1 LRKFAEFAL
10 PAFLVVALFGITVF
24 SFVLPRLEATIL
36 ASRQNSVRELVRSI
50 EYLLNTYQEDVGN
63 GLIDLS
69 EAQNRALRRIR
80 SFRYGVEM
88 ESYFWVSDLKGRF
101 HMHPIRSDL
110 VGRDFDTITDPQA
123 RQVLQESI
131 DIATRQKS
139 GFIEYMWKNRPNET
153 QMHSKLAYVSLF
165 EPWGW
170 VIGSG
175 LVYGDVRNEIA
186 VMTRDLTFVG
196 IGVLLFSALLSGYL
210 TWRGIIVRREQKR
223 AEKALQQSEM
233 RFRNLFMMA
242 PVPMILAD
250 HEIGM
255 VEVNEQFVQI
265 VGYTREELST
275 RGRWW
280 ELAYPDPAYRRSIRS
295 AWQTAVHNTLKNAT
309 IVEPFENNVACKD
322 GKTRTMLAGA
332 RAIEKSILV
341 SFLDITDR
349 KQEEA
354 ARRKNLELL
363 RTTFNATPD
372 GMLALTEKG
381 RIIHVNKKF
390 YKMWKIPESL
400 QQDTNIINYISYVK
414 NQLKDPDLFHQK
426 YEALHKNSDKENFS
440 EILFEDGRIFERYFS
455 PIVLNEEELG
465 SVWYFRD
472 ITERKKIEA
481 ERQELQEQFLQ
492 SQKLEAVGILAG
504 GVAHDF
510 NNMLG
515 AIIGYAEMGLE
526 KDDSSDTIH
535 KYFSRIL
542 DAGQRSASLTRQLLA
557 FARKETVSPVVLEIN
572 TAVAGMLKM
581 LHRLIGENIE
591 LVWQPADKTCTVKMD
606 PGQLDQILANL
617 CVNAKDAIS
626 GIGEITITTGFTTF
640 DSASCTSYLDCAPG
654 DYVQL
659 TVSDNGCGMDKETA
673 SHIFEPFFTTKGL
686 GRGTGLGLSTIYG
699 IVKQNDGFIK
709 IYSEP
714 DTGSAFK
721 IFIPYHAGGAVEEI
735 ARTDEDIPKSHGETI
750 LMVEDDPVLQ
760 EICEIMLR
768 DLGYAILSASAP
780 SEAIELAEENRDS
793 IQLFITDVIM
803 PEMNGPEL
811 ATRLV
816 AIVPEVKHLYMS
828 GYTANIIANQG
839 ILDDNV
845 NFIQKPFSLRGMAV
859 KIREILDDRTVR
871 KKPGRQSA
879 ARRQKG

>member
-1 LRKFAEFAL
+1 LKKFAEFAL
-10 PAFLVVALFGITVF
+10 PAFLVVALFGFTVF
-24 SFVLPRLEATIL
+24 FFILPRLETTIL

-50 EYLLNTYQEDVGN
+50 EYLLNTYQEDVDN
-63 GLIDLS
+63 GLIDLA

-80 SFRYGVEM
+80 SFRYGTDM
-88 ESYFWVSDLKGRF
+88 ENYFWVSDLKGRF
-101 HMHPIRSDL
+101 HMHPIRPDL
-110 VGRDFDTITDPQA
+110 VGQDLNTITDPQA
-123 RQVLQESI
+123 RQFLQESI
-131 DIATRQKS
+131 DIAARQKN
-139 GFIEYMWKNRPNET
+139 GFIEYMWKNRPDAP

-165 EPWGW
+165 EPWEW

-175 LVYGDVRNEIA
+175 LVYDDVRNEISA
-186 VMTRDLTFVG
+186 LTRDLTLVG

-233 RFRNLFMMA
+233 RFRNLFMMS

-250 HEIGM
+250 QEIGII
-255 VEVNEQFVQI
+255 EVNEQFSQI
-265 VGYTREELST
+265 VGYSRDELSVK
-275 RGRWW
+275 GRWW
-280 ELAYPDPAYRRSIRS
+280 ELAYPDPVYRQSAMN
-295 AWQTAVHNTLKNAT
+295 AWQTAVDNTVKNDA
-309 IVEPFENNVACKD
+309 IVEPFENNIACKD
-322 GKTRTMLAGA
+322 GQTRTMLAGA

-349 KQEEA
+349 KKEESD
-354 ARRKNLELL
+354 RRRNLELL
-363 RTTFNATPD
+363 KATFNATPD
-372 GMLALTEKG
+372 GMIAITPEG
-381 RIIHVNKKF
+381 RIIHANKKF
-390 YKMWKIPESL
+390 YEMWGVQESL
-400 QQDTNIINYISYVK
+400 QQDTNIRQYLDMVK
-414 NQLKDPDLFHQK
+414 NQLKYPELFQEQ
-426 YEALHKNSDKENFS
+426 YETLNIGDAIETFS
-440 EILFEDGRIFERYFS
+440 EILFEDGRVFERYFS

-472 ITERKKIEA
+472 ITQRKKDEA

-526 KDDSSDTIH
+526 KNDFSDTTH

-557 FARKETVSPVVLEIN
+557 FARKETVSPIVLDMN
-572 TAVAGMLKM
+572 TAVAGMLNM
-581 LHRLIGENIE
+581 LRRLIGENIE
-591 LVWQPADKTCTVKMD
+591 LVWKPVDEPCTVKMD

-617 CVNAKDAIS
+617 CVNARDAIS
-626 GIGEITITTGFTTF
+626 GVGEILIQTGLTAF
-640 DSASCTSYLDCAPG
+640 DEASCAYYLDCDPG

-699 IVKQNDGFIK
+699 IVKQNNGFVTLF
-709 IYSEP
+709 SEL
-714 DTGSAFK
+714 DTGSTFK
-721 IFIPYHAGGAVEEI
+721 IFIPFHAGDAVEKI
-735 ARTDEDIPKSHGETI
+735 DRSDESLPQSHGETI
-750 LMVEDDPVLQ
+750 LLVEDDPVLQ
-760 EICEIMLR
+760 EICEIMLQ
-768 DLGYAILSASAP
+768 DLGYNILSAAVP
-780 SEAIELAEENRDS
+780 SEAIELAEKNRDR

-811 ATRLV
+811 AARLI
-816 AIVPEVKHLYMS
+816 AIVPGIKHLYMS
-828 GYTANIIANQG
+828 GYTADIIARRG
-839 ILDDNV
+839 ILDENV
-845 NFIQKPFSLRGMAV
+845 NFLQKPFSLSGLAV
-859 KIREILDDRTVR
+859 KVR
-871 KKPGRQSA
+871 QIFDEQA
-879 ARRQKG
+879 

>member
-1 LRKFAEFAL
+1 MRKFAEFAL

-24 SFVLPRLEATIL
+24 FFILPRMETAIL
-36 ASRQNSVRELVRSI
+36 TSRQSSVRELVRSI
-50 EYLLNTYQEDVGN
+50 EYLLNTYQKDVDN
-63 GLIDLS
+63 GLLDLA

-80 SFRYGVEM
+80 SFRYGIDM
-88 ESYFWVSDLKGRF
+88 ENYFWVSDLKGRF
-101 HMHPIRSDL
+101 HMHPIRLDL
-110 VGRDFDTITDPQA
+110 VGRDLDTIKDTQA
-123 RQVLQESI
+123 RQFLQESI
-131 DIATRQKS
+131 EIATRQKS
-139 GFIEYMWKNRPNET
+139 GFIEYMWKNQPNET
-153 QMHSKLAYVSLF
+153 QMHSKLAYISLF

-186 VMTRDLTFVG
+186 ALTRDLTFVG
-196 IGVLLFSALLSGYL
+196 IGVLLFSVLLSGYL
-210 TWRGIIVRREQKR
+210 TWRGILVRKEQKKTER
-223 AEKALQQSEM
+223 ALQKSEM

-242 PVPMILAD
+242 PVPMILVD
-250 HEIGM
+250 QEFGII
-255 VEVNEQFVQI
+255 EVNEQFVQI
-265 VGYTREELST
+265 VGYTRDELST
-275 RGRWW
+275 RGKWW
-280 ELAYPDPAYRRSIRS
+280 ELAYPDPTYRQSIIS
-295 AWQTAVHNTLKNAT
+295 AWQATVHNTLKNTT
-309 IVEPFENNVACKD
+309 IMEPFENNVACKD

-332 RAIEKSILV
+332 RAIEKSILI

-349 KQEEA
+349 KQEES

-363 RTTFNATPD
+363 KTTFNATPD
-372 GMLALTEKG
+372 GMVALTEKG
-381 RIIHVNKKF
+381 QIIHANKKF

-400 QQDTNIINYISYVK
+400 HQHTNIMHYIDFAK
-414 NQLKDPDLFHQK
+414 NQLKKPELLQDKFDAL
-426 YEALHKNSDKENFS
+426 YENNTKGDFS

-455 PIVLNEEELG
+455 PIVLNDEELG

-472 ITERKKIEA
+472 ITERKKIET
-481 ERQELQEQFLQ
+481 ERQDLQEQFLQ

-526 KDDSSDTIH
+526 KDDLSDTMH

-542 DAGQRSASLTRQLLA
+542 DAGQRSARLTRQLLA
-557 FARKETVSPVVLEIN
+557 FARKQTVSPIVLDMN
-572 TAVAGMLKM
+572 TSVAGMLKM

-591 LVWQPADKTCTVKMD
+591 LVWQPAEKPCTVKMD

-626 GIGEITITTGFTTF
+626 GMGEITITTGFTSF
-640 DSASCTSYLDCAPG
+640 DEASCKSYLDCAPG

-659 TVSDNGCGMDKETA
+659 TVSDNGCGMDRETA
-673 SHIFEPFFTTKGL
+673 TRIFEPFFTTKGL

-699 IVKQNDGFIK
+699 IVKQNNGFIK
-709 IYSEP
+709 LYSEP

-721 IFIPYHAGGAVEEI
+721 IFVPYHAGGAVEEI
-735 ARTDEDIPKSHGETI
+735 ARTDEDIPKSRGETI

-768 DLGYAILSASAP
+768 DLGYTILSASAP
-780 SEAIELAEENRDS
+780 SEAIELAEENRDR

-811 ATRLV
+811 ANQLI
-816 AIVPEVKHLYMS
+816 AIVPGIKHLYMS
-828 GYTANIIANQG
+828 GYTANIIASQG

-845 NFIQKPFSLRGMAV
+845 NFIQKPFSLRGMAL
-859 KIREILDDRTVR
+859 KIREILDDLT
-871 KKPGRQSA
+871 
-879 ARRQKG
+879 